1 MEKHSGF
8 VSLIGKPNA
17 GKSTLLNTLLG
28 EELSVVTPKPQTT
41 RNKII
46 GILTKENYQVVFL
59 DTPGILEPKYK
70 LQEFMKREIQSSFDE
85 ADLILFIIDVD
96 KYEREQ
102 MKKTF
107 ERLGISDEKKVFCV
121 LNKID
126 LVRKEEV
133 MFMLDD
139 ISKNLSFQEL
149 IPVSAK
155 KKFNTDKLLELVISN
170 LPESEFFYD
179 EEQMASQ
186 PEKFFVS
193 EIIRGEGMR
202 TLKEELPYSIF
213 VDIDE
218 FTIRERGKHF
228 INASIIVD
236 RDSHKKIVIGEGGN
250 KIKRIGEQARKK
262 IEIFLGKEI
271 FLELFVKVKK
281 NWRDDESFIKN
292 SIGKLTTVG
301 K

>member
-8 VSLIGKPNA
+8 VSLIGNPNA

-46 GILTKENYQVVFL
+46 GILTRENYQIVFL

-85 ADLILFIIDVD
+85 ADMVLFIIDVG
-96 KYEREQ
+96 KYEREV
-102 MKKTF
+102 MKKTI
-107 ERLGISDEKKVFCV
+107 ERLGISHDKKIFCV

-126 LVRKEEV
+126 LLKKEEV
-133 MFMLDD
+133 MLILDD
-139 ISKNLSFQEL
+139 ISKNFSFQEL

-170 LPESEFFYD
+170 LPENEFFYD
-179 EEQMASQ
+179 EEHIASQ

-193 EIIRGEGMR
+193 EIIRGEGMKA
-202 TLKEELPYSIF
+202 LKEELPYSIF
-213 VDIDE
+213 VGIEE
-218 FTIRERGKHF
+218 FAIRDSGKHF

-262 IEIFLGKEI
+262 IEIFLDKEI

-292 SIGKLTTVG
+292 SIGKLTTAG
-301 K
+301 N